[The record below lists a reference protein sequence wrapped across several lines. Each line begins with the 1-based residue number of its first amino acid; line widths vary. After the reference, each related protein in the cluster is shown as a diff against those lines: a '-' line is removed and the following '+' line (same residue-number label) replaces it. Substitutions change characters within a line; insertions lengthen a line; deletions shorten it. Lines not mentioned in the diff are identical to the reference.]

1 MAARFGIRCWGAS
14 PPWARAQAPDPGLV
28 KLNLDSPGR
37 RWDGRRRWH
46 QHALGRVGPR
56 ERLVV
61 GASGGSSRAKV
72 APGSAGRNPPTEAM
86 LLAPLS
92 SLEVLPMRC
101 RSVLTSSVTRNCL
114 RNLIWHYIGVD
125 IGDIS

>member
-1 MAARFGIRCWGAS
+1 MPHVFT
-14 PPWARAQAPDPGLV
+14 
-28 KLNLDSPGR
+28 
-37 RWDGRRRWH
+37 RWPYRRRPCGARYRASEAESGLAWETVGWEV
-46 QHALGRVGPR
+46 AVASTCAGRVGPGD
-56 ERLVV
+56 RLVV

-72 APGSAGRNPPTEAM
+72 TPGSAGRNPPTEAM

-101 RSVLTSSVTRNCL
+101 RSVLTSSVTKNCL
-114 RNLIWHYIGVD
+114 RNLIWHYIGAD